1 MPKHIHVNISSIGR
15 RIRELRQKK
24 KLSQAELARRI
35 GCAPNT
41 ITEWEK
47 RKGRAP
53 GKVLITKVA
62 HALEVTVDYL
72 LGIQKPESLK
82 IPCYGEFLSMEFD
95 WPDIDT
101 FYYIEVSSDIYKEK
115 RFALKIKD
123 EHLRP
128 MLLPQ
133 DYGIFER
140 EPPKDGDI
148 VIVRFSESNRATV
161 KIWRQDGTMVMLLEN
176 DFRINFPPYAFII
189 QKRLNGISY
198 KIKGKESTSIAIEGK
213 LVAVKR
219 KMKNITYE
227 NIIY

>member
-1 MPKHIHVNISSIGR
+1 
-15 RIRELRQKK
+15 
-24 KLSQAELARRI
+24 
-35 GCAPNT
+35 
-41 ITEWEK
+41 
-47 RKGRAP
+47 
-53 GKVLITKVA
+53 
-62 HALEVTVDYL
+62 
-72 LGIQKPESLK
+72 
-82 IPCYGEFLSMEFD
+82 MEFD

-176 DFRINFPPYAFII
+176 DFRINFPGPPYAFII